1 MLDCSRRSDSTKVC
15 LIETEGDHCA
25 EYAALSYVWGSRQP
39 ILTLSAN
46 IAEHM
51 AGIDITTLPNTL
63 KDAVHVTRAIGLR
76 YLWIDTL
83 CIVQDSTN
91 DKATEIGLMNQYYK
105 NAFCVIAATMSE
117 DVMEGF
123 LMTNVAGPL
132 SSNIPPPDDI
142 TPQADLKHQVPFFSP
157 DGEAG
162 VLFLGANP
170 TPFDGDFAP
179 LNRRC
184 WALQERLL
192 CPRILRLPTTS
203 SFSLQCNL
211 TERFAGNITYGVTS
225 SDDIHRMI
233 QPKGIDRP
241 TQESDIT
248 STEIHDSWLGI
259 VNAHTKMRIS
269 VPGDFLI
276 AIAALAEEYHS

>member
-1 MLDCSRRSDSTKVC
+1 VNFDPQLAVEWLRYCSENHPQCHYDSHSRLPKRVLDCSGRSDSTKIC

-76 YLWIDTL
+76 YLWIDAL

-123 LMTNVAGPL
+123 LKTDVAGPL

-162 VLFLGANP
+162 FLFLEANP
-170 TPFDGDFAP
+170 TPFDGVLHLSTGGVGPCKKGSFVP
-179 LNRRC
+179 EYS
-184 WALQERLL
+184 ALLPRPASASYATSPSVLL
-192 CPRILRLPTTS
+192 AIP
-203 SFSLQCNL
+203 
-211 TERFAGNITYGVTS
+211 VTAR
-225 SDDIHRMI
+225 HLVM
-233 QPKGIDRP
+233 K
-241 TQESDIT
+241 
-248 STEIHDSWLGI
+248 ST
-259 VNAHTKMRIS
+259 A
-269 VPGDFLI
+269 
-276 AIAALAEEYHS
+276 

>member
-1 MLDCSRRSDSTKVC
+1 VNFDPQLAVEWLRYCSENHPQCHYDSHSRLPKRVLDCSGRSDSTKIC

-76 YLWIDTL
+76 YLWIDAL

-123 LMTNVAGPL
+123 LKTDVAGPL

-162 VLFLGANP
+162 FLFLEANP
-170 TPFDGDFAP
+170 TPFDGVFAP

-192 CPRILRLPTTS
+192 CPRILRFTTPS
-203 SFSLQCNL
+203 SFSLLCNF
-211 TERFAGNITYGVTS
+211 TERFAGNTSYGATS
-225 SDDIHRMI
+225 SDEIHRMI
-233 QPKGIDRP
+233 
-241 TQESDIT
+241 
-248 STEIHDSWLGI
+248 
-259 VNAHTKMRIS
+259 
-269 VPGDFLI
+269 
-276 AIAALAEEYHS
+276 